1 MRGALFYQ
9 GLKLLVNELKGLC
22 LFERTLFLQFMF
34 VVNKLKDFRL
44 LMKHSEVCSLVVART
59 LVSIMIFSVNVVLFH
74 FKFVGLTLI
83 LISL

>member
-44 LMKHSEVCSLVVART
+44 LMKQSKVCSLVVART
-59 LVSIMIFSVNVVLFH
+59 LVSIMIFSVNVVLSF
-74 FKFVGLTLI
+74 FPN
-83 LISL
+83 SQ